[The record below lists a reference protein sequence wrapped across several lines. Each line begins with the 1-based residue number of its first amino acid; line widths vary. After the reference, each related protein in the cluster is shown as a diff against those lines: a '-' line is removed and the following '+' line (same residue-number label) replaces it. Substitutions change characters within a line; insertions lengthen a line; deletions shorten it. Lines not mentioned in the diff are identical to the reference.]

1 MKQVLTLCG
10 MMIFL
15 PALLCAE
22 SIPLQV
28 DFGTSELKVEY
39 PVRGGFPLARGKLR
53 SVKAI
58 RLLSDKTAIPCQVK
72 PLAFWPDKSLKW
84 VCLDFMAQPGKKYA
98 VELDEKGRQ
107 PSVSSPV
114 KAKKK
119 SDGSIEVDTGVLKFE
134 ISKNGSGFIDSL
146 WFDAN
151 KDGKYAD
158 EEMLVK
164 PGNDQRHFMNFICLD
179 SRKSYRT
186 GHDWWAKGKPD
197 PSKVVITALEIEE
210 SGPIH
215 AVVLIR
221 GFYKYKLVGKMLEGE
236 GIKHRHECKFT
247 LRLHA
252 YAGSGLLGCQHWY
265 VYDGAPDY
273 DIVRDIGLSLPVAIS
288 DKATIAGPTAQEG
301 SLSAK
306 DLSVASLFVED
317 ADSSRI
323 WSESSKD
330 GTELVFETSKR
341 PVTWLDASGPK
352 YGITMAVRKGWQN
365 HPKSLWV
372 DRKNGKLSVY
382 LWPPEAGMLDYRRY
396 SRTWSTGE
404 TGARGAADIEAFS
417 KYAAKGTS
425 KTHDVL
431 FYFHHADSA
440 AQAKQVAAA
449 FDAFPLIQPGP
460 DYWASTRAL
469 GYYRPCDPERFPQT
483 EKSLNNAVD
492 YYMDS
497 REKFRWFGM
506 IDYGDV
512 MWFYNR
518 GPRNGRWACDLG
530 RWAWFNGDDSGPV
543 HWFLIFHYVRTGK
556 RRYFEFGEAGV
567 RHVHD
572 VDVVNTEEYPWDW
585 GPYRNIIGSAHR
597 HNIQHWGCPYIGGRG
612 GSPGGVRV
620 LYYLTGDGRM
630 KDLLERAANN
640 AIAVQKGNAHR
651 YAHSG
656 STSGGARGTLLQSLL
671 AAWEMTGDDKY
682 IDCMMQSFNEKT
694 KIDRMFTGM
703 GGMNALVEYWN
714 LTEDKRVKEI
724 IKEYTDPHFGEKKPR
739 GRGVGLGSNTLEVMA
754 CAWRIFKEEKYL
766 NAVRASFGK
775 TLGGIR
781 RGAPSRVPRNLWPGR
796 RSDPFPGL
804 SSNSHRGIAFAMEAL
819 FLAGQGEEEPEVDEK
834 KAVK

>member
-273 DIVRDIGLSLPVAIS
+273 DIVRDIGLSLPLNVS
-288 DKATIAGPTAQEG
+288 DKMTILGPTAQER

-323 WSESSKD
+323 WGESSKD
-330 GTELVFETSKR
+330 GAELVVETSKR

-372 DRKNGKLSVY
+372 DRKNGKLTVY

-404 TGARGAADIEAFS
+404 TGARGAYDIESFS

-431 FYFHHADSA
+431 FYFHHADAA
-440 AQAKQVAAA
+440 AQARQVAAA

-460 DYWASTRAL
+460 EYWASTRAL
-469 GYYRPCDPERFPQT
+469 GFYRPYDTKHFATT
-483 EKSLNNAVD
+483 EQQLNNIIEF
-492 YYMDS
+492 YLDS
-497 REKFRWFGM
+497 QEKFRWFGM
-506 IDYGDV
+506 IDYGDL
-512 MWFYNR
+512 MWYYNE

-543 HWFLIFHYVRTGK
+543 NWFLISYYVRTGK
-556 RRYFEFGEAGV
+556 RRYFELGEAAV
-567 RHVHD
+567 RHVQD
-572 VDVVNTEEYPWDW
+572 VDVINTEEYPYDW
-585 GPYRNIIGSAHR
+585 GPFRNVSGCAHR
-597 HNIQHWGCPYIGGRG
+597 HNIQHWGCPYVGARG
-612 GSPGGVRV
+612 GSPAGVRV
-620 LYYLTGDGRM
+620 LYYLTADGRM
-630 KDLLERAANN
+630 KDLLDRAARN
-640 AIAVQKGNAHR
+640 AIDFQDGDKVR
-651 YAHSG
+651 YGHSG
-656 STSGGARGTLLQSLL
+656 GGVGAGAVSSQSLL
-671 AAWEMTGDDKY
+671 AAWERTGDKKY
-682 IDCMMQSFNEKT
+682 IDYMISDFDNRVGVNRT
-694 KIDRMFTGM
+694 TTGFGGM
-703 GGMNALVEYWN
+703 GALTEYWD
-714 LTEDKRVKEI
+714 LTQDTRVKDV
-724 IKEYTDPHFGEKKPR
+724 IKRLTDPYFGEKKPR
-739 GRGVGLGSNTLEVMA
+739 GRGKGLGPNTLELMA

-766 NAVRASFGK
+766 DAVRASFEQSAKRIRGK
-775 TLGGIR
+775 
-781 RGAPSRVPRNLWPGR
+781 AANAVPREFWPGR
-796 RSDPFPGL
+796 PSDPFARME
-804 SSNSHRGIAFAMEAL
+804 SNTFRGIAFAMEAL
-819 FLAGQGEEEPEVDEK
+819 FLAGQGENAPETEK
-834 KAVK
+834 K